1 MESVEWRNI
10 ATGLEISYMI
20 TGGVRADIKFI
31 NSLVEGEESWTAPH
45 LYGKTNTFS
54 GGLVGGSR
62 IGLAVLRSEV
72 MSEV

>member
-1 MESVEWRNI
+1 MGLPYLEPVEWSSI

-45 LYGKTNTFS
+45 LYGKTNYLQRRPRL
-54 GGLVGGSR
+54 GVLGLV
-62 IGLAVLRSEV
+62 
-72 MSEV
+72 